1 MNAFTLETNRLRC
14 VISKRKLSNKEFT
27 FYLPCFSFYLKGP
40 FNEGVVRDG
49 NIKSQDIDVQQ
60 SRTKLAAHWYA
71 FEDLE
76 SDVIAVTWCAGLSAG
91 TCDVVK
97 ETQMDPGSTSV
108 DKVLT
113 KPIITGE
120 KYYLTVTATNGA
132 GVTTST
138 TSDGVIV
145 DDTPPSAGSVI
156 DGVDS
161 DEDYVNGEDD
171 ITAHWVG
178 FEDLESGIDSY
189 EVALCDSRN
198 LSFRSQPFTGVG
210 KATNVTFTGRE
221 LIFGIHIQ

>member
-1 MNAFTLETNRLRC
+1 
-14 VISKRKLSNKEFT
+14 
-27 FYLPCFSFYLKGP
+27 
-40 FNEGVVRDG
+40 
-49 NIKSQDIDVQQ
+49 
-60 SRTKLAAHWYA
+60 
-71 FEDLE
+71 
-76 SDVIAVTWCAGLSAG
+76 
-91 TCDVVK
+91 
-97 ETQMDPGSTSV
+97 MDPGSTSV

-113 KPIITGE
+113 KPIMTGE

-145 DDTPPSAGSVI
+145 DDTPPSAGTVI

-198 LSFRSQPFTGVG
+198 LSFCSQPFTGVG

>member
-1 MNAFTLETNRLRC
+1 M
-14 VISKRKLSNKEFT
+14 
-27 FYLPCFSFYLKGP
+27 
-40 FNEGVVRDG
+40 
-49 NIKSQDIDVQQ
+49 
-60 SRTKLAAHWYA
+60 
-71 FEDLE
+71 
-76 SDVIAVTWCAGLSAG
+76 
-91 TCDVVK
+91 
-97 ETQMDPGSTSV
+97 
-108 DKVLT
+108 
-113 KPIITGE
+113 TGE

-132 GVTTST
+132 CVTTST

-145 DDTPPSAGSVI
+145 DDTPPSAGSVN

-198 LSFRSQPFTGVG
+198 LSFCSQPFTGVG